1 MPATPSNRSSRMLLI
16 VLIAF
21 ATLLPVAANAAAGF
35 TDVDDASVYVADIQ
49 WLSDSGVTA
58 GCNPPTND
66 NFCPKA
72 NVTREQMAA
81 FMHRLAANRVVD
93 AGTLNGLDDSDFMQ
107 HGSIVTTT
115 GGTAWMPHTTAPTTV
130 NRNTVDTTVS
140 GDGRVVMSLTAPTV
154 IDGVEYGLA
163 SFELCIQKFSG
174 AAYLTNVSANA
185 ANASGGSTQIL
196 NATKDLSETG
206 CYTYN
211 VGAAAG
217 HGIGIVAQTDGSDS
231 DTIRLGS
238 VKATWTTAAASS

>member
-1 MPATPSNRSSRMLLI
+1 MPAMPSKRSKVLLI
-16 VLIAF
+16 ALVAF
-21 ATLLPVAANAAAGF
+21 ATLIPVAANAAAGF
-35 TDVDDASVYVADIQ
+35 TDVDDSSVYVADIQ

-93 AGTLNGLDDSDFMQ
+93 AGMLNGLDDSDFMQ
-107 HGSIVTTT
+107 HGTIVTTT

-130 NRNTVDTTVS
+130 DRNTVNTTVS
-140 GDGRVVMSLTAPTV
+140 GDGRVVMSITAPTI

-163 SFELCIQKFSG
+163 SFELCLQKFGG
-174 AAYLTNVSANA
+174 AAYLTNISVTV
-185 ANASGGSTQIL
+185 ANASGAGQQVL

-217 HGIGIVAQTDGSDS
+217 HGIGIVAQTAGSAV

-238 VKATWTTAAASS
+238 IKATWTTAAASG